1 MHEMRYW
8 PNYTKPNEK
17 SYTLKH
23 VQMLETTLEFCKS
36 YRTAVQAGGS
46 IGYWPQR
53 MGEVFER
60 VITFEPEPTMNW
72 CLTRNLAHQTNVE
85 VRSEALGSEQKKC
98 GIQLSGFGS
107 HFITPGDSIDMIRL
121 DDLHPFDVDL
131 IQLDV
136 EGYEEE
142 VLRGAEKTIKKY
154 RPIIQVEILKP
165 DASQDLFDFLSCRHY
180 KQVHKFLRDYVF
192 ASE

>member
-1 MHEMRYW
+1 MREMKYW
-8 PNYTKPNEK
+8 PNYTTPNEK
-17 SYTLKH
+17 PYTLRH

-36 YRTAVQAGGS
+36 FRTAVQAGGS

-60 VITFEPEPTMNW
+60 VTTFEPEPTMNW
-72 CLTRNLAHQTNVE
+72 CLVHNLAHQRNID
-85 VRSEALGSEQKKC
+85 VRPEALGSERKKC

-107 HFITPGDSIDMIRL
+107 HFITSGDSVDMIRL
-121 DDLHPFDVDL
+121 DDLELFDVDL

-142 VLRGAEKTIKKY
+142 VLRGAQETVKKY

-165 DASQDLFDFLSCRHY
+165 ESSQDLFDFFLFNDY
-180 KQVHKFLRDYVF
+180 KQVHKFARDYVF
-192 ASE
+192 APK